1 MSDDMDA
8 RQITL
13 NYDGGSV
20 EMAVGNAKDIFGADF
35 SGLDPGSKEVTVSVK
50 SHSRVRIIGQPAKT
64 VAGYSYTYQQWPT
77 STASNAAAGTVILM
91 TWEGSEGPFTGRVSG
106 SMADAATFFAAN
118 VKKTLAF
125 RTQRGTEYGPFAAN
139 S

>member
-20 EMAVGNAKDIFGADF
+20 EMAVGNAKDIFGPDF

-50 SHSRVRIIGQPAKT
+50 SHSRTRVIGQPAKT

-91 TWEGSEGPFTGRVSG
+91 TWEGSDGPFTGRVSG

-139 S
+139 D

>member
-1 MSDDMDA
+1 MSQDMDA

-20 EMAVGNAKDIFGADF
+20 EMSVGNAKDIFGADF

-50 SHSRVRIIGQPAKT
+50 SHSRTRVIGQPSKT
-64 VAGYSYTYQQWPT
+64 VEAYTYTYQQWPT
-77 STASNAAAGTVILM
+77 SLASNAGAGTVILM
-91 TWEGSEGPFTGRVSG
+91 SWEGSDGAFTGRVSG

-118 VKKTLAF
+118 VKKTLQF
-125 RTQRGTEYGPFAAN
+125 RTQRGTDYGPFAAN

>member
-1 MSDDMDA
+1 MSQDMDA

-20 EMAVGNAKDIFGADF
+20 EMSVGNAKDIFGADF

-50 SHSRVRIIGQPAKT
+50 SHSRVRVIGQPSKT
-64 VAGYSYTYQQWPT
+64 VAGYTYTYQQWPT
-77 STASNAAAGTVILM
+77 SQASNAGAGTVILM
-91 TWEGSEGPFTGRVSG
+91 TWEGSDGAFTGRVSG